1 MDKRTLTALL
11 IERLERYN
19 ILESIIYTKVG
30 DLYTGANILE
40 ILNKAFAVRNFLSKC
55 NLEKNDKVAIIS
67 ENRLE
72 WVITDFACILSGI
85 VTVPVYTSLS
95 AEATRF
101 ILADAGIKICFV
113 STTFQL
119 SKILRVLPEL
129 PSLKKVIV
137 FENKD
142 NDSTHFVVKNFDELI
157 SNCQA
162 YDVSVLRKKISHLD
176 EHIKEDDIVT
186 IIYTSGTTGVPKG
199 VMLTH
204 KNLYSN
210 IRSCMNVLEI
220 NHNDVFLSYL
230 PYSHIYERTA
240 GYYLAFFSGAK
251 IYYAQ
256 SIDTI
261 GKQMEEVSPTIII
274 TVPRLLDRMY
284 NRLFKTVEEMKQPLK
299 KKIFI
304 WALEIARKSWNNK
317 NTLQWKVADKLVF
330 KKIRKKTG
338 GRIRFFV
345 SGGGALNANIGQ
357 FFEGVGLTTLE
368 GYGLTEASPV
378 VSVNRPGRNIYGT
391 IGEPLDAVEVKLAK
405 DGEILVKGDSVMKG
419 YYNNE
424 QETRQVIIDGWLHT
438 GDIGEWVRDN
448 HLKITD
454 RKKSLFKSSGGKYIA
469 PAHIEDLILQIP
481 YIDQVV
487 VIGNQR
493 MYVTALIVPDKEELV
508 SLANKLGITYE
519 NISQLYSH
527 PDLLKAIE
535 KDLNEVQKDLSSF
548 EKVRKFSLLENPF
561 TIEGGELTPTFKVKR
576 KFIEEKYRDLIE
588 KMYHKL

>member
-378 VSVNRPGRNIYGT
+378 VSVNRPSRNIYGT

-527 PDLLKAIE
+527 PELLKAIE

>member
-95 AEATRF
+95 AEAIRF

-527 PDLLKAIE
+527 PELLKAIE

>member
-19 ILESIIYTKVG
+19 IIESIIYTKVG

-527 PDLLKAIE
+527 PELLKAIE

>member
-19 ILESIIYTKVG
+19 IIESIIYTKVG

-95 AEATRF
+95 AEAIRF

-527 PDLLKAIE
+527 PELLKAIE

>member
-19 ILESIIYTKVG
+19 IIESIIYTKVG

-72 WVITDFACILSGI
+72 WVITDFACILSSI

-95 AEATRF
+95 AEAIRF

-142 NDSTHFVVKNFDELI
+142 NNSTHFVVKNFDELI

>member
-95 AEATRF
+95 AEAIRF

>member
-19 ILESIIYTKVG
+19 IIESIIYTKVG

-95 AEATRF
+95 AEAIRF

-487 VIGNQR
+487 VLGNQR

-527 PDLLKAIE
+527 PELLKAIE

-588 KMYHKL
+588 NMYHKL

>member
-527 PDLLKAIE
+527 PELLKAIE